1 MVPLNIKT
9 NNYLLHSMIK
19 IKDLIKVAKENGIKT
34 LTITDDNMYGCIEFY
49 KECKK
54 NDIKPIIGLEI
65 SLPEKII
72 LYAKNYEGYK
82 NLIKITTLKSENK
95 LTVNNLDKLSD
106 NIICIVPFE
115 SKIRYNEL
123 KKIYKELFVSYKT
136 DEEKQ
141 KIKIQNKIYMHEILC
156 INKEDEKYLK
166 YLKAIKEGKNY
177 LEINDDFTNTS
188 LLPLKKE
195 DTSIIDSLCNIEIQ
209 MHNKLLPIYTTKD
222 SYELLKQECIIGMK
236 KIFGSS
242 APRKY
247 AERLKEELKVIK
259 NLGFCDYFLIV
270 KDYIKYAKDNK
281 ILVGPGRGSAAGS
294 LVAYALNI
302 TTIDPLKYD
311 LLFERFLNKDRV
323 TMPDIDV
330 DFEDTRREEVMKYC
344 VQKYG
349 IKKVALIIT
358 FGTLASKQSI
368 RDVSKT
374 LDISQSKVDI
384 LCKMLDSKK
393 NLKENYTNQVKQF
406 LEVNQ
411 ELKKVYKIA
420 LKFEG
425 LKRHTSLHAAG
436 VVMSKYNLDE
446 NIPLDKNNDFYVS
459 QYDKDYLEEI
469 GLLKMDFLGLKN
481 LTLISNI
488 LNEIGNLTF
497 DSIPEDDKKT
507 IEIFTKANTIGIF
520 QFESPGMINFLKKL
534 KPDSFDDLVAALA
547 LFRPGPM
554 KNIDSYIRRKKGIEK
569 IDYFHENLKEILK
582 PTYGIIVY
590 QEQIMQIAST
600 MAGYTFAEADLLR
613 RAMSKKNEA
622 ILIKEKDK
630 FIKGAVKKGYD
641 EELATKVYALIFK
654 FADYG
659 FNKSH
664 SVAYAMISY
673 RLAYLKAHYPAIF
686 MKHLL
691 SQVINSDTKTKEY
704 IYECNKYNIKIKSPN
719 INISTDNYKVI
730 NSEIIY
736 PLNNIKNVGENATKI
751 ILEERKKG
759 KFKDIFDFIS
769 RCYKESVTAKTI
781 ESLILAGAFDC
792 FNVSRKTLMENIEII
807 TNYGEIGSYLDDE
820 VFKPELENKG
830 EYKKEEIM
838 KYELELFGFYLTSH
852 PITEYKRN
860 HSHIELKDIEK
871 YFDKQVETIVYID
884 KIKQIETK
892 NKEKM
897 MFIEASDEISKIE
910 IVVFPKTYRQIK
922 NINEGNIVNIKGKVE
937 KRFDEYQ
944 IIASQI
950 IKLN

>member
-1 MVPLNIKT
+1 
-9 NNYLLHSMIK
+9 
-19 IKDLIKVAKENGIKT
+19 
-34 LTITDDNMYGCIEFY
+34 
-49 KECKK
+49 
-54 NDIKPIIGLEI
+54 
-65 SLPEKII
+65 
-72 LYAKNYEGYK
+72 
-82 NLIKITTLKSENK
+82 
-95 LTVNNLDKLSD
+95 
-106 NIICIVPFE
+106 
-115 SKIRYNEL
+115 
-123 KKIYKELFVSYKT
+123 
-136 DEEKQ
+136 
-141 KIKIQNKIYMHEILC
+141 
-156 INKEDEKYLK
+156 
-166 YLKAIKEGKNY
+166 
-177 LEINDDFTNTS
+177 
-188 LLPLKKE
+188 
-195 DTSIIDSLCNIEIQ
+195 
-209 MHNKLLPIYTTKD
+209 
-222 SYELLKQECIIGMK
+222 
-236 KIFGSS
+236 
-242 APRKY
+242 
-247 AERLKEELKVIK
+247 
-259 NLGFCDYFLIV
+259 
-270 KDYIKYAKDNK
+270 
-281 ILVGPGRGSAAGS
+281 
-294 LVAYALNI
+294 
-302 TTIDPLKYD
+302 
-311 LLFERFLNKDRV
+311 
-323 TMPDIDV
+323 
-330 DFEDTRREEVMKYC
+330 
-344 VQKYG
+344 
-349 IKKVALIIT
+349 
-358 FGTLASKQSI
+358 
-368 RDVSKT
+368 
-374 LDISQSKVDI
+374 
-384 LCKMLDSKK
+384 
-393 NLKENYTNQVKQF
+393 
-406 LEVNQ
+406 
-411 ELKKVYKIA
+411 
-420 LKFEG
+420 
-425 LKRHTSLHAAG
+425 
-436 VVMSKYNLDE
+436 
-446 NIPLDKNNDFYVS
+446 
-459 QYDKDYLEEI
+459 
-469 GLLKMDFLGLKN
+469 
-481 LTLISNI
+481 
-488 LNEIGNLTF
+488 
-497 DSIPEDDKKT
+497 
-507 IEIFTKANTIGIF
+507 
-520 QFESPGMINFLKKL
+520 
-534 KPDSFDDLVAALA
+534 
-547 LFRPGPM
+547 
-554 KNIDSYIRRKKGIEK
+554 
-569 IDYFHENLKEILK
+569 
-582 PTYGIIVY
+582 
-590 QEQIMQIAST
+590 

-704 IYECNKYNIKIKSPN
+704 IYECNKYNI
-719 INISTDNYKVI
+719 
-730 NSEIIY
+730 EIIY

-769 RCYKESVTAKTI
+769 RCYKESVTTKTI

-792 FNVSRKTLMENIEII
+792 FNISRKTLMENIEII